1 RVSCGVVTQV
11 VKAKLGGR
19 AVGDIGLV
27 AFLPQRGP
35 PVYEALVLQVPARI
49 DIAGVVD
56 GGFLL
61 LADHGGAQAQ
71 QVVDRAHPAT
81 VTAGE
86 VVVDRDEVDATPGQR
101 IEVHRQ
107 GGDERLTFARLHLRD
122 LALVQDDTADKL
134 YVIMSQ
140 ARRPHG
146 CLTHGGEGFRQ

>member
-1 RVSCGVVTQV
+1 ARRAGDDQRRAGAVDQHRVGLVHDGKDMPALNDTRRVSCGVVTQV

-107 GGDERLTFARLHLRD
+107 GGDER
-122 LALVQDDTADKL
+122 
-134 YVIMSQ
+134 
-140 ARRPHG
+140 
-146 CLTHGGEGFRQ
+146 